1 MEFVVSF
8 KKGGLVKEP
17 KILLKNIVE
26 LWHSDVVE
34 TIEMDGFTPYVLK
47 ISQDRILKTLLIIVF
62 IYISE
67 RQRLTY
73 MFFAL
78 FIVLTQVNY
87 KRYFT

>member
-1 MEFVVSF
+1 
-8 KKGGLVKEP
+8 
-17 KILLKNIVE
+17 LLKNIVE
-26 LWHSDVVE
+26 LWPSDVVE

-47 ISQDRILKTLLIIVF
+47 ILQDRILKTLLIIVF